1 MKLLVS
7 QDGVIPSQLRQN
19 PGSIIAATSSP
30 VSFDEV
36 PPLLEQTLSMCIMDV
51 FLRWRSM
58 QGAPIQGIVIQPIR
72 KKDKASGC
80 LGNPRLTS
88 SQQESLGITFRPI
101 HLEGEFRSNIA
112 EAFQT
117 LLHHDLLRHQE
128 DGEKIGNWWL
138 DFRTVIPVALDFFGS
153 GKMILYPQRS
163 LPFLI
168 QAFQE
173 LAVLPVSQRKSTEFT
188 FLLIFCRSCGWRG
201 ASAEAS
207 KGCPCCGSSDLHR
220 QAENLNPCLIEALW
234 LLVQLGWTS
243 GGEGPTRSS
252 PTSVIILSTDQLLEK
267 IPLTILLGLLLFGGP
282 PFQEIITLGPILE
295 EKQGKRL
302 RSRDQT
308 ADIAQ
313 LLVDDGASA
322 LRFFWSV
329 RAFQGRAVRFSLTQ
343 VHGYRRFIRKIRN
356 ASRFISMS
364 LKGNEGDDLDML
376 DLSVPDRWILH
387 LLNTKTQFIQT
398 DLDEFRWNR
407 AAESLYQLIW
417 HEYCD
422 WYLELAKAD
431 ISRSGCR
438 KVLKWTLARI
448 IQLLFPFMP
457 RIAAEIGAKLYP
469 GGEWQ
474 ARNPLPWFDADL
486 VFWGAHEEVE
496 NLKRLISKL
505 RKLRRRE
512 GDSVYAAVS
521 VLIKPIGRVNRE
533 SLERNIDRI
542 RSLSRNRDIEMV
554 ESFPERAK
562 MVAIDLHNWE
572 IRVPFDSEADWQK
585 EVDRL
590 CGELSRVEKVIFALE
605 TQAEYLRLC
614 PSESDPAMQ
623 SIREKLLLAI
633 DRRAKVM
640 NEIERLS

>member
-1 MKLLVS
+1 
-7 QDGVIPSQLRQN
+7 
-19 PGSIIAATSSP
+19 
-30 VSFDEV
+30 
-36 PPLLEQTLSMCIMDV
+36 
-51 FLRWRSM
+51 
-58 QGAPIQGIVIQPIR
+58 
-72 KKDKASGC
+72 
-80 LGNPRLTS
+80 
-88 SQQESLGITFRPI
+88 
-101 HLEGEFRSNIA
+101 
-112 EAFQT
+112 
-117 LLHHDLLRHQE
+117 
-128 DGEKIGNWWL
+128 
-138 DFRTVIPVALDFFGS
+138 
-153 GKMILYPQRS
+153 
-163 LPFLI
+163 
-168 QAFQE
+168 
-173 LAVLPVSQRKSTEFT
+173 
-188 FLLIFCRSCGWRG
+188 
-201 ASAEAS
+201 
-207 KGCPCCGSSDLHR
+207 
-220 QAENLNPCLIEALW
+220 
-234 LLVQLGWTS
+234 
-243 GGEGPTRSS
+243 
-252 PTSVIILSTDQLLEK
+252 
-267 IPLTILLGLLLFGGP
+267 
-282 PFQEIITLGPILE
+282 
-295 EKQGKRL
+295 
-302 RSRDQT
+302 
-308 ADIAQ
+308 
-313 LLVDDGASA
+313 
-322 LRFFWSV
+322 
-329 RAFQGRAVRFSLTQ
+329 
-343 VHGYRRFIRKIRN
+343 
-356 ASRFISMS
+356 
-364 LKGNEGDDLDML
+364 ML